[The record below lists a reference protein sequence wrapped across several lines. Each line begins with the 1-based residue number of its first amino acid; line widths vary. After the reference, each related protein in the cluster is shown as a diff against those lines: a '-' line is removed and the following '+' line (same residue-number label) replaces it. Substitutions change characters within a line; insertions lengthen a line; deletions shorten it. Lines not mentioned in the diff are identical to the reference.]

1 MDETVADVE
10 RARALLDFWFG
21 APGDP
26 HCDRRRPIWFKA
38 TPEFDALCER
48 FAADQRRAAA
58 GDYDAWIAAPL
69 PCLALI
75 LLLDQLPRNL
85 HRGSAAAYA
94 SDAKARWAAR
104 EALAR
109 GHDQAL
115 PPVRRLFVYLPFE
128 HSEDL
133 ADQRLSLELYARI
146 PPETPDHDPLR
157 AARRHHEIIARFGRF
172 PHRNQALGRI
182 TTAEEAEFLKEPDS
196 SF

>member
-1 MDETVADVE
+1 MNGEISE
-10 RARALLDFWFG
+10 RARALLDYWFG

-26 HCDRRRPIWFKA
+26 DCDRWRPVWFEA
-38 TPEFDALCER
+38 TPEFDAALRER

-58 GDYDAWIAAPL
+58 GDDDAWIAAPL

-94 SDAKARWAAR
+94 TDEKARWAAR

-109 GHDQAL
+109 GHDRAL
-115 PPVRRLFVYLPFE
+115 PPVRRMFVYLPFQ
-128 HSEDL
+128 HSEEL
-133 ADQRLSLELYARI
+133 ADQRLSLELYARL
-146 PPETPDHDPLR
+146 PAVAPDRDGLR
-157 AARRHHEIIARFGRF
+157 SARRHHDIIARFGRF
-172 PHRNQALGRI
+172 PHRNQALGRV
-182 TTAEEAEFLKEPDS
+182 TTEAEAAFLKEPGS